1 MILIRI
7 FLCVYIFNF
16 YNYIRAFTPQL
27 RGDHTAVL
35 LNDKIYFNGGNF
47 SLGPQNTSVYASDQ
61 LFYLDVSKSF
71 SIDDIS
77 LMPWT
82 DLSSVANLANRS
94 QSAACL
100 DGISNTS
107 IYFIAGQIGAGGS
120 FLNVY
125 DTATQRYSTPSDL
138 GSFSTKRTRS
148 NVPCIVL
155 NGRIYLYSG
164 YSGYYYTI
172 MLNTSSLTWT
182 KFSPLLIPPHSQRY
196 TATLLNNS
204 ILYIGCGQS
213 DTMQQLAMYSTID
226 NIWSVINTSG
236 EIPLTRCDHS
246 SVFISQFNQILI
258 FYGSVNTT
266 IDHSIIAL
274 NTLTYSWSI
283 PTISNTGGP
292 QPGLHEHTSTLVG
305 TYVLIAFGYNQ
316 NGSSTSGIYLLD
328 VSQEDNYKWVTTFN
342 PTTPTPSSSSH
353 SSTSKSSKSSNSSS
367 SSNSLSMS
375 IGAII
380 GSVIGGIAGL
390 ILFTAIIVLAVH
402 FIKNKYPSRVV
413 ETL

>member
-7 FLCVYIFNF
+7 FLCVYIFNL

-125 DTATQRYSTPSDL
+125 DTATQIYSTPSDL
-138 GSFSTKRTRS
+138 GNFSTKRTRS

-213 DTMQQLAMYSTID
+213 DTMQQ
-226 NIWSVINTSG
+226 NTQG

-246 SVFISQFNQILI
+246 SVFIYQFNQILI

-266 IDHSIIAL
+266 VDHSIIAL

-305 TYVLIAFGYNQ
+305 TYVFIAFGYNP

-328 VSQEDNYKWVTTFN
+328 VSQENNYKWVTTFN
-342 PTTPTPSSSSH
+342 PTTPTPSSSSN
-353 SSTSKSSKSSNSSS
+353 T
-367 SSNSLSMS
+367 
-375 IGAII
+375 
-380 GSVIGGIAGL
+380 
-390 ILFTAIIVLAVH
+390 IIVLAVH